1 MLSHRVG
8 STSVTD
14 LGLGAAQLGNLYH
27 EVSETDALLT
37 VESAWDTGIRY
48 FDTAPHYGL
57 GLSEWRLGHALAQ
70 FPREEYVVSTKVG
83 RRLVPSPESAHRM
96 DESFAVRATHT
107 RVWDFSRDGIRRSLD
122 DSLIRLGLDRVDI
135 AYLHDP
141 DEHWAEA
148 STSGV
153 DALVELRDAGI
164 VGAIGVGMNSS
175 GMLAEFVRRCDVDV
189 VMVAGRYTL
198 LDQSAATDLL
208 PLALDR
214 GVAVVAAGVYNS
226 GLLSTD
232 RAAAGAMFDYGRA
245 SNDLVERANEIA
257 DICAGYGVSLPE
269 AAIGFAFQHPAVVS
283 VVLGARN
290 AEQARVNAAR
300 HEKSV
305 PVQLWDELRD
315 AGIILGPE
323 ANTPTVSNLSTKGK

>member
-1 MLSHRVG
+1 MLSHSVG
-8 STSVTD
+8 SASVTE

-37 VESAWDTGIRY
+37 VESAWDAGIRY

-70 FPREEYVVSTKVG
+70 FPRKDYVVSTKVG
-83 RRLVPSPESAHRM
+83 RRLVPSPASAHRL
-96 DESFAVRATHT
+96 DESFAVKATHK

-122 DSLIRLGLDRVDI
+122 DSLTRLGLDHVDI

-153 DALVELRDAGI
+153 GALVELRDEG
-164 VGAIGVGMNSS
+164 VVRAIGVGMNSS
-175 GMLAEFVRRCDVDV
+175 GMLAEFVRQCDVDV

-198 LDQSAATDLL
+198 LDQSAASDLL

-232 RAAAGAMFDYGRA
+232 RAAAGAMFDYGPA
-245 SNDLVERANEIA
+245 PDQLVERANAIA
-257 DICAGYGVSLPE
+257 DICARFGVSLPE
-269 AAIGFAFQHPAVVS
+269 AAIGFVLQHPAVVS
-283 VVLGARN
+283 VVLGARS
-290 AEQARVNAAR
+290 AEQARANAAR
-300 HEKSV
+300 YEKSV
-305 PVQLWDELRD
+305 PAQLWDELRD
-315 AGIILGPE
+315 AGIMVGPE
-323 ANTPTVSNLSTKGK
+323 ANTPTASDSLAKGK